1 MEGSNFSEDLTLVLG
16 SINLISN
23 RLEFP
28 LTFDKEFKEKSI
40 DELFLKTRAS
50 NVLKRKGVF
59 TVGKVLDNF
68 DNLEHFRNCGV
79 DTAKEIKN
87 ALLQLWYE
95 SVDSNTRIKFWEEFI
110 DINSRR

>member
-40 DELFLKTRAS
+40 DELLLKTRAS

-68 DNLEHFRNCGV
+68 D
-79 DTAKEIKN
+79 
-87 ALLQLWYE
+87 QLWYE